1 MLFHVAVVVVVCLFL
16 LVSSLRNIPLLKKHV
31 YNKKFKKYSVL
42 LHFLLFCLFIS
53 LKASQEMIAKK
64 IYLTNIIIT
73 AEKKLQENLA

>member
-53 LKASQEMIAKK
+53 LKASQEMK